1 MKLKYR
7 LTYSLLTQL
16 SNLIRSFN
24 PNTQF
29 IYANKIGSFCYKY
42 LKIRQKE
49 ARKNISIAFPKLSKN
64 KREVILKDAY
74 RFFIYSLM
82 QFLSLPKSV
91 TNAHISVRGIQY
103 LKDAINEN
111 KGILLVSGH
120 FGLWE
125 LLLGWFGINKYS
137 LLLIGQR
144 QNNIGADRFIN
155 ELRKNN
161 GINILPRKSPLALM
175 YNALSENN
183 ILALAS
189 DQDAKNS
196 GIFVEFFGMKAST
209 HKGAALFHLKSKAP
223 IIFVTLH
230 MESTNEY
237 FLNIQPIITNK
248 KSDIESITISY
259 TRLLEN
265 IIIKHPEQY
274 FWFHRRWK
282 TKP

>member
-1 MKLKYR
+1 M
-7 LTYSLLTQL
+7 
-16 SNLIRSFN
+16 
-24 PNTQF
+24 
-29 IYANKIGSFCYKY
+29 
-42 LKIRQKE
+42 E
-49 ARKNISIAFPKLSKN
+49 
-64 KREVILKDAY
+64 
-74 RFFIYSLM
+74 
-82 QFLSLPKSV
+82 
-91 TNAHISVRGIQY
+91 
-103 LKDAINEN
+103 
-111 KGILLVSGH
+111 
-120 FGLWE
+120 
-125 LLLGWFGINKYS
+125 
-137 LLLIGQR
+137 
-144 QNNIGADRFIN
+144 
-155 ELRKNN
+155 
-161 GINILPRKSPLALM
+161 
-175 YNALSENN
+175 
-183 ILALAS
+183 S

-248 KSDIESITISY
+248 ESDIESITISY